1 MFRAYTYPF
10 TNYYFFYTRYTN
22 LRVTMSTQ
30 DNTFIRVSK
39 DTREKL
45 AAIGSK
51 RETYNEIV
59 RRLLLEKEGSNI
71 SELSPSESKRSS
83 TVVV

>member
-1 MFRAYTYPF
+1 MS
-10 TNYYFFYTRYTN
+10 NQVN
-22 LRVTMSTQ
+22 TM
-30 DNTFIRVSK
+30 IRVLK
-39 DTREKL
+39 ETREKL
-45 AAIGSK
+45 ASIGTK

>member
-1 MFRAYTYPF
+1 MYSQPIT
-10 TNYYFFYTRYTN
+10 T
-22 LRVTMSTQ
+22 
-30 DNTFIRVSK
+30 IRITK
-39 DTREKL
+39 ETREKL
-45 AAIGSK
+45 ARIGSK

>member
-1 MFRAYTYPF
+1 MS
-10 TNYYFFYTRYTN
+10 NQVN
-22 LRVTMSTQ
+22 TM
-30 DNTFIRVSK
+30 IRVSK

-45 AAIGSK
+45 ASIGSK

>member
-1 MFRAYTYPF
+1 
-10 TNYYFFYTRYTN
+10 
-22 LRVTMSTQ
+22 MSTQ
-30 DNTFIRVSK
+30 DNTFIRVTK

-45 AAIGSK
+45 ASIGTK

-71 SELSPSESKRSS
+71 SELSPSEEKRDAAL
-83 TVVV
+83 VV